1 MKKHTNKLSFLGLS
15 LFLLTLFACE
25 KDEEQV
31 FVEYGDAPTLSASSD
46 VMELTE
52 ENSEDVAITF
62 SWTEMAANWSNQEN
76 AHDGAINYIL
86 EIDSAGANFESPTIV
101 EMGTSRE
108 KSYTVEEFNN
118 LVKKEGLIA
127 GMEGKVEAR
136 INVSNNVEE
145 KFSNVV
151 TITVVPFAP
160 AVGVDYPNT
169 IYMVGEATQND
180 WDNTQAMPMFLSES
194 AENTYVYTGFLEGA
208 NFKFLDVLGEW
219 TPMWGSDEAGGVVY
233 RPTGDDPDPAVFE
246 VPADGYYEVIID
258 TENLTFSAEPY
269 DASGAETYQTI
280 GIIGAF
286 NEWGESVAME
296 QSSFNPHIWE
306 LEHTF
311 EEATEM
317 KFRANDA
324 WDVNWGAESDPERLY
339 GLGVQ
344 NGANLVIP
352 AGTHTIRFNDLTG
365 RYIFLGQ

>member
-1 MKKHTNKLSFLGLS
+1 MKKYTDKLSFLGLS
-15 LFLLTLFACE
+15 LFLLSLFACE

-31 FVEYGDAPTLSASSD
+31 FVEYGDVPTLSASSN
-46 VMELTE
+46 VVELTE
-52 ENSEDVAITF
+52 ENSENVAVTF
-62 SWTEMAANWSNQEN
+62 SWTEMPVNWSNPEY

-101 EMGTSRE
+101 EMGTSLE

-118 LVKKEGLIA
+118 LVKKEGLIV
-127 GMEGKVEAR
+127 GTEGKVEAR

-151 TITVVPFAP
+151 TITTTPYEKTEPVATV
-160 AVGVDYPNT
+160 NT
-169 IYMVGEATQND
+169 IYMVGEATPND

-194 AENTYVYTGFLEGA
+194 AENTFVYTGFLEGA
-208 NFKFLDVLGEW
+208 NLKFLDVLGQW
-219 TPMWGSDEAGGVVY
+219 APQWGSDGAGGVAY
-233 RPTGDDPDPAVFE
+233 RPTEDDPDPGVFE

-286 NEWGESVAME
+286 NEWSESVPME

-306 LEHTF
+306 LDYTF
-311 EEATEM
+311 DEATM
-317 KFRANDA
+317 LKFRANDA
-324 WDVNWGAESDPERLY
+324 WDVNWGPADNPARLF
-339 GLGVQ
+339 GKGVQ
-344 NGANLVIP
+344 GGKDLEIP
-352 AGTHTIRFNDLTG
+352 AGAYTIRFNDLTG
-365 RYIFLGQ
+365 RYIFLSQ